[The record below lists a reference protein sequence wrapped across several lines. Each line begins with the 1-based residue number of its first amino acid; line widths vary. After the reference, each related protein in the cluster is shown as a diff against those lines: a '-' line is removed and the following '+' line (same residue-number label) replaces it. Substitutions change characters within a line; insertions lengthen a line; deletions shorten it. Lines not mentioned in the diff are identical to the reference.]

1 MKLLFYF
8 QAWWKAY
15 VFIVDTF
22 QTLISI
28 SMLLLF
34 AAESDRVCFGR
45 ERPTD
50 ANEQT
55 ARREHGK
62 LNSRSVGLFSQLVLL
77 FFNVTI
83 ALK

>member
-1 MKLLFYF
+1 VKLLFYF

-55 ARREHGK
+55 ARREHDWNDSLEIG
-62 LNSRSVGLFSQLVLL
+62 V
-77 FFNVTI
+77 
-83 ALK
+83 